1 MEMAYKL
8 RFRGKDYFVNA
19 PMVTP
24 QELERLIGA
33 ARTPNSRLIM
43 VRGTTAVPVSGSVDA
58 SEAPQLEEIPTGT
71 VKGGAL

>member
-1 MEMAYKL
+1 MVYKL

-24 QELERLIGA
+24 QELEKLIGA

-43 VRGTTAVPVSGSVDA
+43 VRGTTAVPVRGNVDLTEN
-58 SEAPQLEEIPTGT
+58 SQLEEIPTGT
-71 VKGGAL
+71 VKGGRI